1 MNKCILWQGATCS
14 NGRYGRTSKGA
25 TEFMAHRQAYK
36 DAKGEIPKGMCVC
49 HSCDVGLCVNPK
61 HLFLGTHSDNMKDA
75 ASKKRIPHLLKQTGE
90 QNSNSKYTQKFADE
104 IRQYFND
111 HKVSFSKLAQQ
122 FGLKSKGHAHAI
134 VTRKIWNY

>member
-90 QNSNSKYTQKFADE
+90 QNSNSKYTQKFVDE

>member
-111 HKVSFSKLAQQ
+111 HKVSFSKLAQK

>member
-104 IRQYFND
+104 IRQYFNN

>member
-1 MNKCILWQGATCS
+1 MNKCILWQGATCAS
-14 NGRYGRTSKGA
+14 GRYGRTSKGS

-75 ASKKRIPHLLKQTGE
+75 ASKKRNPQIFNQKGE
-90 QNSNSKYTQKFADE
+90 QNRNSKYTQNFAEE

-111 HKVSFSKLAQQ
+111 HKVSFAKLAQH